1 MVQSVGM
8 QQVLQYSN
16 VTERVQHAIQ
26 GQTEDL
32 TRSFNK
38 ELKDVEETQL
48 TKTHETKEVEAAL
61 IIRDSDQSKSKNM
74 ARHLP
79 PKKHAEEEKEEKEE
93 GSAPPPAE
101 AGHGAMINIVA

>member
-16 VTERVQHAIQ
+16 VPERVQHAIQ

-32 TRSFNK
+32 TRAFNK
-38 ELKDVEETQL
+38 EMEKAADTQL
-48 TKTHETKEVEAAL
+48 TQTHETKGVEEAL
-61 IIRDSDQSKSKNM
+61 IRDTDQRKPKHY

-79 PKKHAEEEKEEKEE
+79 APKQEEEEKEEAPP
-93 GSAPPPAE
+93 APPPAE
-101 AGHGAMINIVA
+101 SGHGLNINVVA

>member
-26 GQTEDL
+26 GQTDDL

-48 TKTHETKEVEAAL
+48 SKTHETQDVEGAL
-61 IIRDSDQSKSKNM
+61 IIRDDEHEKSKQFPRNPHP
-74 ARHLP
+74 R
-79 PKKHAEEEKEEKEE
+79 KHAEEEKKEE
-93 GSAPPPAE
+93 PPAPPPAE
-101 AGHGAMINIVA
+101 AGHGAMVNIVA

>member
-1 MVQSVGM
+1 M

-38 ELKDVEETQL
+38 EMKEVAETQL
-48 TKTHETKEVEAAL
+48 SQTHATKEAEGAL
-61 IIRDSDQSKSKNM
+61 IRDDDHEKSKHF
-74 ARHLP
+74 AHHPP
-79 PKKHAEEEKEEKEE
+79 PKKHAEEEEKEE
-93 GSAPPPAE
+93 APAQPPAE
-101 AGHGAMINIVA
+101 SGHGAMINIVA

>member
-16 VTERVQHAIQ
+16 VPERVQHAIQ

-32 TRSFNK
+32 TRAFNK
-38 ELKDVEETQL
+38 EMEKAADTQL
-48 TKTHETKEVEAAL
+48 TQTHETKGAEEAL
-61 IIRDSDQSKSKNM
+61 IRDTDQRKPKHY

-79 PKKHAEEEKEEKEE
+79 TPKKEEEEKEE
-93 GSAPPPAE
+93 APAQPPAE
-101 AGHGAMINIVA
+101 SGHGLNINVVA

>member
-26 GQTEDL
+26 GQTDDL
-32 TRSFNK
+32 TRAFNK

-48 TKTHETKEVEAAL
+48 TQTHETKEAEPAL
-61 IIRDSDQSKSKNM
+61 IREDDHEKSKHF
-74 ARHLP
+74 ARNPH
-79 PKKHAEEEKEEKEE
+79 PKKHAEEEKKEKQEPP
-93 GSAPPPAE
+93 APPPAE
-101 AGHGAMINIVA
+101 AGHGAILNIVA

>member
-1 MVQSVGM
+1 M

-38 ELKDVEETQL
+38 ELKQVTETQL
-48 TKTHETKEVEAAL
+48 SQTHETKEAEGAL
-61 IIRDSDQSKSKNM
+61 IRDDDHEKSKHF
-74 ARHLP
+74 ARNPHP
-79 PKKHAEEEKEEKEE
+79 RKHAEEEKKEE
-93 GSAPPPAE
+93 PPAPPPAE
-101 AGHGAMINIVA
+101 AGYGGMLNIVA

>member
-1 MVQSVGM
+1 MVQAVGM

-38 ELKDVEETQL
+38 ELKEVEETQL
-48 TKTHETKEVEAAL
+48 TQTHETKGVEPAL
-61 IIRDSDQSKSKNM
+61 IRDTDQGKSKYM
-74 ARHLP
+74 ARQFP
-79 PKKHAEEEKEEKEE
+79 PKKHTEEEKEEAQE
-93 GSAPPPAE
+93 SPAPPPAE
-101 AGHGAMINIVA
+101 AGHGVMINIVA